1 MTSIFEQS
9 LKPPSGGAIG
19 QTLDDRGV
27 DISLEYLSFMQQLW
41 SWVASGYVTIPC
53 DVSGTA
59 NAIQLTPRF
68 RSEIGGSGYAHLLGF
83 SFVAASTST
92 GAATISVIGEI
103 LTKRSASPATT
114 FALATIPV
122 YIAAS
127 AAGAGDIVAGV
138 PYIAIYCDA
147 VTSPSLPARMVLK

>member
-9 LKPPSGGAIG
+9 LKPPSGGAMGQVSEDGAVLIG
-19 QTLDDRGV
+19 LDW
-27 DISLEYLSFMQQLW
+27 LSYMQQLW

-53 DVSGTA
+53 DVGGTA

-83 SFVAASTST
+83 SFVPESTST
-92 GAATISVIGEI
+92 GAVTISVVGTISTVR
-103 LTKRSASPATT
+103 LATPSTT

-127 AAGAGDIVAGV
+127 PAGVGDIVAGV
-138 PYIAIYCDA
+138 PYVAIYCDA
-147 VTSPSLPARMVLK
+147 MTSPSLPARMVLK